1 MREVRGLA
9 CRCSIVVVVVVVVA
23 LLAAAAAEVR
33 GQGAARSQS
42 PQSPPAPPAL
52 PDAGWA
58 GVVAQFAQALAGNDP
73 GAVAP
78 LLSDAANV
86 RSMDGRTSDALRLLA
101 GARGCVLVSA
111 RSYVHAPPSAAGDVA
126 EAFRDA
132 SPGVVPGA
140 AKERMIPVDEAEL
153 RRANATA
160 ARWLTESLNAAP
172 GDRVAIVVLF
182 SAAADAAAAAADATN
197 ADAAADPLAGVS
209 FVLLKGTPAGTE
221 AKVQTVVFG
230 NPRLY

>member
-42 PQSPPAPPAL
+42 PQSPPAL

-182 SAAADAAAAAADATN
+182 SAAAADAAAAAADATN